1 VVDQIP
7 GQQDVERGQVPD
19 AYRGDDGSIDVLCSW

>member
-1 VVDQIP
+1 MVDQIP

-19 AYRGDDGSIDVLCSW
+19 AYRGDDRSIDILLLW